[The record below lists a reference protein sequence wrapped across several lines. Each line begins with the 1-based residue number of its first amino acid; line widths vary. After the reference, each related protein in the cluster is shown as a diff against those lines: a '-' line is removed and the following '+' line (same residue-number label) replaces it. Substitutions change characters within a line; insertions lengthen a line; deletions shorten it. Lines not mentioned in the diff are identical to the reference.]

1 MRFTRTWSDD
11 DLKKLEELSKTNI
24 TWREVAKQ
32 LGRSDIA
39 CRKCALRYGF
49 TSAEV
54 QRRKYGGHL
63 HRWSKEEDAYVLKN
77 YTYAARIK
85 IGKALGRSPS
95 SITTRWSLLSRGV
108 RRRFSHWTREEEVIL
123 RSLWS
128 DTKRRVI
135 KAALKPRTWEAIRR
149 HALELGIANQR
160 FQGYELFQYTAKRLG
175 ISHTGLRSLIANM
188 GVKARR
194 EVRYLY
200 IEIEAIDNALIEW
213 DRRET
218 LKDGA
223 KRLHIDAK
231 TLTKLLKQEGA
242 HPGYRKTRRYP
253 PELLDQLVSAYRK
266 GIQHVQ
272 SVRSE

>member
-1 MRFTRTWSDD
+1 MRFTRTWTD
-11 DLKKLEELSKTNI
+11 EELAKLAELAKSDA
-24 TWREVAKQ
+24 TWRAISKE
-32 LGRSDIA
+32 LGRSDVA
-39 CRKCALRYGF
+39 CRKCALRYGYA
-49 TSAEV
+49 TTEV
-54 QRRKYGGHL
+54 RRREYGGHL
-63 HRWSKEEDAYVLKN
+63 HRWSKEDDDYVLAN
-77 YTYAARIK
+77 YKYAACKK
-85 IGKALGRSPS
+85 IGKKLGRSPAAIS
-95 SITTRWSLLSRGV
+95 SRWSILSRGV
-108 RRRFSHWTREEEVIL
+108 RRKFAHWTREEEVIL
-123 RSLWS
+123 RNLWP

-160 FQGYELFQYTAKRLG
+160 FQGYELFQNAAKRLG

-200 IEIEAIDNALIEW
+200 IEIEAIDAALIEW

-218 LKDGA
+218 LKAGA

-231 TLTKLLKQEGA
+231 TLTMLLKQKGA

-266 GIQHVQ
+266 GVQHVQ